1 MRGVRAD
8 CPLILATNRDEFYAR
23 ESAGPGRLL
32 EHPSTVGGR
41 DLVAQG
47 TWMGVTREGLFVGI
61 TNHRRLEPDEKPG
74 PLRSRGELVLQA
86 LALGSVPDI
95 TRFVGALDTR
105 RYNAFNLMWGDASA
119 LLVGYARDEQRELL
133 IDSVPEGVHVLPN
146 DRLDSPSF
154 AKVARAKEL
163 VEPYVAAPLPE
174 LTRAL
179 QSMLADR
186 RLPELAELGSRVE
199 EPGASTIPVPPPAS
213 QLDRERLRALAALC
227 VRTPLYGTRSSTVVM
242 LAPGRVVQYLF
253 ADGAPDQTP
262 FTDVMPLF

>member
-1 MRGVRAD
+1 
-8 CPLILATNRDEFYAR
+8 
-23 ESAGPGRLL
+23 
-32 EHPSTVGGR
+32 
-41 DLVAQG
+41 
-47 TWMGVTREGLFVGI
+47 MGVTREGLFVGV
-61 TNHRRLEPDEKPG
+61 TNHRRLEPDDRPG

-95 TRFVGALDTR
+95 TRFVAALDPR
-105 RYNAFNLMWGDASA
+105 QYNAFNLMWGDASA

-163 VEPYVAAPLPE
+163 VEPYVAAPLSE

-179 QSMLADR
+179 QTMLADR
-186 RLPELAELGSRVE
+186 HLPELAD
-199 EPGASTIPVPPPAS
+199 IPEPPPAS
-213 QLDRERLRALAALC
+213 RFDRERLRELAALC

-262 FTDVMPLF
+262 FTDVTPLF

>member
-32 EHPSTVGGR
+32 VHPSTVGGR

-47 TWMGVTREGLFVGI
+47 TWMGVTREGLFVGV
-61 TNHRRLEPDEKPG
+61 TNHRRLEPDAKPG

-105 RYNAFNLMWGDASA
+105 QYNAFNLMWGDASA
-119 LLVGYARDEQRELL
+119 LLVGYARDEQRALL

-186 RLPELAELGSRVE
+186 RLPELAD
-199 EPGASTIPVPPPAS
+199 IPAPPPAS
-213 QLDRERLRALAALC
+213 QLDRERLRELAALC

-262 FTDVMPLF
+262 FMDVMPLF